1 MSMIC
6 LCHTCKVL
14 SLSINEQ
21 YNFGFAQVSLASLN
35 TKSKYISCQIRK
47 RVIIPHI
54 KVVSAAISRMQL
66 RIGHWSGTYPAI
78 YIHITRE
85 TCTWLIF
92 KSQFKMY
99 RISRKNLFLWTFFL
113 RRVLKLLWNDVS
125 AFGIAPTARVHIS
138 FAQKK

>member
-35 TKSKYISCQIRK
+35 KKPKKVVAQIRK

-92 KSQFKMY
+92 KYHNKN
-99 RISRKNLFLWTFFL
+99 ISNFEKKTFYMNFFSPKSSKI
-113 RRVLKLLWNDVS
+113 VLE
-125 AFGIAPTARVHIS
+125 
-138 FAQKK
+138 